1 MTASI
6 WRPSKA
12 GENGILRFIVRRLAH
27 GIPVLLGAVLLAFLL
42 VRLPSG
48 DAADALSGERG
59 GTEQRLSAQRAAL
72 GLDQPLW
79 RQFCGYVARLA
90 AGDFGVSITTQTPVL
105 TEFRALFPATLEL
118 LAAALPPAAALGVAL
133 GAWCAQRRGTWADR
147 LVSTAG
153 LLAAAA
159 PPFWLA
165 LGSIWLFSLRLG
177 WAPTSGRL
185 DLSIDLPTI
194 TGFMLIDAALTTDA
208 GAFISALRHLA
219 LPALTLAAAAF
230 GVFARVARASVSE
243 TLTHDYVRAAR
254 ARGVSETGVLWR
266 YALPNA
272 AAPLLAL
279 AGLQTG
285 ALLGGAMLTETI
297 FAWPGVGKWLVDA
310 LRQRDYPVLQGGVL
324 LIAALVTLVNLA
336 ADMAQRM
343 IDPRVEKGEI

>member
-1 MTASI
+1 M
-6 WRPSKA
+6 KL
-12 GENGILRFIVRRLAH
+12 GDGGILRFIVRRLAH
-27 GIPVLLGAVLLAFLL
+27 GTPVLFVAVFLAFLL

-48 DAADALSGERG
+48 DAVDALSGERG

-79 RQFCGYVARLA
+79 RQFYDYVAKLA
-90 AGDFGVSITTQTPVL
+90 SGDFGVSITTQTPVL

-118 LAAALPPAAALGVAL
+118 LVAALPPAAALGTAL
-133 GAWCAQRRGTWADR
+133 GAWCAPRRGTWGDR
-147 LVSTAG
+147 LVSAAC
-153 LLAAAA
+153 LIAAAA

-165 LGSIWLFSLRLG
+165 LGLIWLFSLHLG

-185 DLSIDLPTI
+185 DLSIDLPPV
-194 TGFMLIDAALTTDA
+194 TGFMLIDAALAGDA

-219 LPALTLAAAAF
+219 LPALTLAAATL
-230 GVFARVARASVSE
+230 GVFARVARATVGQ

-254 ARGVSETGVLWR
+254 ARGVPESGVLWR

-272 AAPLLAL
+272 AGPLLAL

-310 LRQRDYPVLQGGVL
+310 MRQRDYPVLQGGVL
-324 LIAALVTLVNLA
+324 LTAAIVTLVNLA
-336 ADMAQRM
+336 ADTAQRM
-343 IDPRVEKGEI
+343 IDPRVGKGEI